1 EPASAKPG
9 SAPASGKQA
18 SAAASQHGRQISNN
32 QVARQSEPQNEI
44 RSGAVQPEASP
55 SEAKRLK
62 KSKSTALR
70 LQGDETPQEG
80 ELSALMKAS
89 LLFITLIIGMV
100 IGAIIYEFT
109 PAKDYINKLIGS
121 ADPYE
126 KRQIPYR
133 PGDPEIRAAF
143 ALHLEGRSDDAR
155 ARINAALTTKP
166 TNAEALYYLGRI
178 DLDQKKYNDAETH
191 LKEAAKLDA
200 KLPDVWAYLAM
211 AYLGMG
217 QQRNALD
224 ALRNLDAQTSGAPSA
239 SPQSSPA
246 PAK

>member
-1 EPASAKPG
+1 VS
-9 SAPASGKQA
+9 ASGKQS
-18 SAAASQHGRQISNN
+18 SAAASHPPQAPQAHQGRQVANN
-32 QVARQSEPQNEI
+32 QVARQSEHQNEI
-44 RSGAVQPEASP
+44 RSGAVQPEASQ

-62 KSKSTALR
+62 KPKSPALR
-70 LQGDETPQEG
+70 SQGDETLQEG
-80 ELSALMKAS
+80 EMSALMKAS
-89 LLFITLIIGMV
+89 LLFITFIIGM
-100 IGAIIYEFT
+100 GASVLIYEFT
-109 PAKDYINKLIGS
+109 PAKDYINKLIGA

-155 ARINAALTTKP
+155 TRINAALATKP